1 MAERA
6 IKAEVRLDEYCKKLD
21 QITDTLADFQK
32 DTRNRF
38 DNLSTRITALEAK
51 LETAE
56 EERKSVLNIRLW
68 LIGLTVTTV
77 LSIIGLF
84 LKW

>member
-68 LIGLTVTTV
+68 LIGLTATTV
-77 LSIIGLF
+77 LSVIGLF
-84 LKW
+84 LR

>member
-68 LIGLTVTTV
+68 LIGLTATTV

-84 LKW
+84 LRW

>member
-56 EERKSVLNIRLW
+56 EERRSVLNIRLW

>member
-77 LSIIGLF
+77 LSVIGLF
-84 LKW
+84 LR

>member
-51 LETAE
+51 LETAA
-56 EERKSVLNIRLW
+56 EERRSVLNIRLW

>member
-56 EERKSVLNIRLW
+56 EERRSVLNIRLW
-68 LIGLTVTTV
+68 LIGLTVTTA

>member
-56 EERKSVLNIRLW
+56 EERRSVLNIRLS

-77 LSIIGLF
+77 LSVIGLF
-84 LKW
+84 LR